1 MHQCRAELPGD
12 EKSGV
17 SAAIL
22 PIAEGLWG
30 QFRFTALT
38 IVLKMLLATYD
49 CDDRLAVQV
58 GSAKAKQK

>member
-1 MHQCRAELPGD
+1 MHQCRAEIPGD

-17 SAAIL
+17 SVAVL

-49 CDDRLAVQV
+49 RDDRLALQV
-58 GSAKAKQK
+58 GSANAKQK